1 MQDSYATSTA
11 KMGLVYAAMKQAL
24 EYAVSE
30 FGVGE
35 SIALSLFGWRNNQL
49 ICVAQ
54 LDVGFDE
61 THSTE
66 NHVRR
71 TAEAAMVIRRGW
83 GVDAFTLAAEGYVSN
98 DPDFSRNLPLSE
110 AFLKDDGSRVSE
122 CLTLLHVDNAAPKI
136 IAVPYRTKGRT
147 NIEWGDVMVTDEPT
161 HIRDNAFLKAVSHA
175 LSVDVM
181 EPPTDIDTFHLALS
195 MGLEQSAGFFL
206 NYSL

>member
-1 MQDSYATSTA
+1 MEDSYGSPSA
-11 KMGLVYAAMKQAL
+11 KMGLVFSAMRQAL

-35 SIALSLFGWRNNQL
+35 SIALSLFGWTGSKL
-49 ICVAQ
+49 TCVSQ

-71 TAEAAMVIRRGW
+71 TAEAAVVIRRGW
-83 GVDAFTLAAEGYVSN
+83 GVDSFTLAAEGYVSN
-98 DPDFSRNLPLSE
+98 DPDFSRGKPLSE
-110 AFLKDDGSRVSE
+110 AFLQDNGTKVSE
-122 CLTLLHVDNAAPKI
+122 CLTVLHVDTNRPYI
-136 IAVPYRTKGRT
+136 CAVPYKTKGRN
-147 NIEWGDVMVTDEPT
+147 NIEWGDIMMTEDPA
-161 HIRDNAFLKAVSHA
+161 HIRDNAFLQVISKALLA
-175 LSVDVM
+175 DVM

>member
-1 MQDSYATSTA
+1 
-11 KMGLVYAAMKQAL
+11 MGLVYAAMKQAF
-24 EYAVSE
+24 EYVVAE

-35 SIALSLFGWRNNQL
+35 SIALSLFGWEGDK
-49 ICVAQ
+49 ITCVAQ

-61 THSTE
+61 PHSTE

-71 TAEAAMVIRRGW
+71 TAEAAMVMRRGW

-98 DPDFSRNLPLSE
+98 DPDFSRGRPLAE
-110 AFLKDDGSRVSE
+110 AFVEDDGSKVSE
-122 CLTLLHVDNAAPKI
+122 CLTLLHVDSSQPRI
-136 IAVPYRTKGRT
+136 LAVPYQTKSRT
-147 NIEWGDVMVTDEPT
+147 NIVWGDVMVTDEPT
-161 HIRDNAFLKAVSHA
+161 HIRDNAFLKVIAHA
-175 LSVDVM
+175 LLADVM